1 MPNFCAAPNCTRK
14 STQSDLAFFRF
25 PRDPER
31 CRLWVENCR
40 RADLEAKTSDQLNK
54 HYRLCAKHFDPAM
67 VCKTSPYRTVLKD
80 TAIPTIFD
88 LTSHLKNPHS
98 RHRKRIKE
106 LTEEDIR
113 RIKERRLAS
122 SIEQL
127 HSKKDIE
134 ATEGQD
140 AAEEEIKLSAE
151 EKDFRDYLRSLF
163 EIVVMLGKQNIPL
176 ETNVPEGVARDPSNF
191 QALLEYR
198 INAGDKALRRRFE
211 ATAVN
216 VEYLS
221 ASQQSQLLEVCEG
234 TVREEVL
241 MEVRE
246 SRFFSLVT
254 GDLVEFAGERHLPLF
269 LRFVDQSN
277 ALREKFLDFL
287 PFEGDEASLVEKL
300 ETQVTDGWGLRMEDC
315 RGQAHV
321 ATGTFATKMKAVAV
335 GLMGKYPMA
344 MHTPCSTCALNIHL
358 ANSLPFPSVQV
369 VMATL
374 RKIDVFFKQSRSLQ
388 AELEKA
394 ISVYHQEND
403 EKAAELKEACSSNWT
418 EQHNVFELTVDLLE
432 SLLLCM
438 DCIRDNENVKFPD
451 AITGDA
457 YSIAET
463 LADFEFIVT
472 LVILKNALSF
482 TRAFGKNLQG
492 EALDV
497 FFAANSLTAVLHSLN
512 EVFDN
517 IEVYHEFWFEEAVNL
532 AGTMEIPVKV
542 PRLFLRKHRSAEA
555 GEIPPETYFKEY
567 VTVPVIRGVIDE
579 VDDIFSQSNLKALK
593 CLSLVPAIMGQMK
606 FNTSEENHADVYCKD
621 LPNPDTLPAELHCW
635 KIKWKHR
642 SKDVRLPSTIHET
655 LQLSDIK
662 FFPNVNCFLKVLTTL
677 PVLMLEDSNS
687 SETSRKRLQTYLSD
701 TPIKHRCKGL
711 AVLHINSHVKHDLD
725 VMVDKYC
732 RLYPEDEPEHGVEAE
747 ISTVVI

>member
-1 MPNFCAAPNCTRK
+1 
-14 STQSDLAFFRF
+14 
-25 PRDPER
+25 
-31 CRLWVENCR
+31 
-40 RADLEAKTSDQLNK
+40 
-54 HYRLCAKHFDPAM
+54 M

-134 ATEGQD
+134 ATEGHD
-140 AAEEEIKLSAE
+140 AAEEEIKLSPE
-151 EKDFRDYLRSLF
+151 EKEFRDYLRSLF

-176 ETNVPEGVARDPSNF
+176 ETNVPKGVARDPSNF

-418 EQHNVFELTVDLLE
+418 EKHNVFELTVDLLE

-438 DCIRDNENVKFPD
+438 DCIRDNENVRFPD

-542 PRLFLRKHRSAEA
+542 PRLFLRKHRSADA

-593 CLSLVPAIMGQMK
+593 CLSLIPAIMGQMK